1 MRIVILCKKVRD
13 RRQAVGD
20 FLKLLV
26 VYFLVL
32 YIYKTLKIERFPLL
46 IHLCS
51 IFILA
56 FIAWSFG
63 SLNLYL
69 KYNNHLNISE
79 SAGNNEMYRV

>member
-1 MRIVILCKKVRD
+1 MFCKKLRD
-13 RRQAVGD
+13 RRQVLAD

-46 IHLCS
+46 IHPRS

-56 FIAWSFG
+56 LIVRSFG
-63 SLNLYL
+63 FLNLYL
-69 KYNNHLNISE
+69 KYNNHLNI
-79 SAGNNEMYRV
+79 

>member
-1 MRIVILCKKVRD
+1 MRIVILCKKLRD
-13 RRQAVGD
+13 LRQAVAD

-46 IHLCS
+46 IHPRS

-56 FIAWSFG
+56 LSVRSFG

-69 KYNNHLNISE
+69 KYNNHLNI
-79 SAGNNEMYRV
+79 